1 MFHHSLWISLICLA
15 ISPLF
20 TLMMFLFTINI
31 MVLLSLLRKSN
42 YFKQRFISLAM
53 IFLRD
58 KFVPSIKQS
67 NLLTNP
73 LMSLLT
79 KHNCKD
85 SLGLL
90 TTLLS
95 FIRVWGNNVNH
106 SLIGYRTILL
116 LGLISTLLLL
126 NRSSLILKL

>member
-1 MFHHSLWISLICLA
+1 MFHHSLWISLIHLA

-58 KFVPSIKQS
+58 KFVPSIKLS